1 MGDRKRKLQRFI
13 SQHKKCIF
21 CGGIVD
27 TTTIEHCPPRA
38 LFQNRIAPDGFEFP
52 ACLACNNYSS
62 DEDLIVAVIAR
73 MGSPKFGD
81 SDGKLIGMM
90 KALNRQKPDF
100 YKTFLA
106 SATEARANNRQLG
119 IEPDPGMTHQ
129 EMGVLNI
136 NDETRAA
143 IRVFAKKLAKG
154 ITYFES
160 GLVFKNEDCLALN
173 WFTNANVIKDGGHKV
188 FGILSHINGVALKLS
203 RNRVILNNQFEYKFS
218 LSDDRNLILIQA
230 KFGESFFLVVTGCMT
245 PGYLEDLL
253 EKTYQDLGRDYQPFE
268 IIQGNGA
275 NPIKPR

>member
-38 LFQNRIAPDGFEFP
+38 LFQNRIAPDGCEFP

-62 DEDLIVAVIAR
+62 DDDLIVAVIAR

-81 SDGKLIGMM
+81 SDGKLVGMM

-106 SATEARANNRQLG
+106 SATEARANNCQLG

-173 WFTNANVIKDGGHKV
+173 
-188 FGILSHINGVALKLS
+188 
-203 RNRVILNNQFEYKFS
+203 
-218 LSDDRNLILIQA
+218 
-230 KFGESFFLVVTGCMT
+230 
-245 PGYLEDLL
+245 
-253 EKTYQDLGRDYQPFE
+253 
-268 IIQGNGA
+268 
-275 NPIKPR
+275 